1 MFLVV
6 VVGKQTLARSSSK
19 VPAQEDESLDL
30 GRKLEAFQ
38 IPGFRAGILLGW

>member
-1 MFLVV
+1 MFLV

-30 GRKLEAFQ
+30 GKKLEAFHKLS
-38 IPGFRAGILLGW
+38 FRAGILLGR